1 MYMLN
6 IHNTIKKMEIK
17 ELTKTLYS
25 KAIIDDLGLLKKLS

>member
-6 IHNTIKKMEIK
+6 IHNTIKMEIK

-25 KAIIDDLGLLKKLS
+25 KANIDDLGLLKKLS